1 MDLGRAN
8 VRFCLFPA
16 ITNQSHPVSFDGF
29 HEAERQ
35 YFRTDPIFYLPQDIR
50 LKTELVQPFIRQDG
64 LQRLN
69 PVVGANAFQGRE
81 QLGARFGLGFAIRSG
96 ALVDDNLGLVLEHV
110 GVALADAFQGVA
122 GNPSMA
128 MT

>member
-1 MDLGRAN
+1 MQMFAFVYSRPSLIN
-8 VRFCLFPA
+8 L
-16 ITNQSHPVSFDGF
+16 TQYLFDGF
-29 HEAERQ
+29 HEAARQ
-35 YFRTDPIFYLPQDIR
+35 YFRTDLIFYLPQEIR
-50 LKTELVQPFIRQDG
+50 LKTELILPFIRQDG

-81 QLGARFGLGFAIRSG
+81 QLGARFGLGLAIRSG
-96 ALVDDNLGLVLEHV
+96 ALVDDDLGLVLEHV
-110 GVALADAFQGVA
+110 GFALADAFQGVA